1 MQPLPH
7 TYHVSVEADVSGDVT
22 VAAPGLPSFPSASP
36 PEFDGPGGR
45 WSPESLLCS
54 AAASCFLLTFRA
66 VARASKF
73 EWQRLSCQV
82 EGTLERKD
90 GVTLFTRVSTHAV
103 LQVAVGADQ
112 TTAQRLLEKAERGC
126 LIANSLKAERVLTT
140 DIRPHY
146 SADGD

>member
-1 MQPLPH
+1 MQPFPH
-7 TYHVSVEADVSGDVT
+7 TYQVSAEAGVEGDVA
-22 VAAPGLPSFPSASP
+22 VAAAGLPSFASASP

-54 AAASCFLLTFRA
+54 AAASCFILTFRA

-73 EWQRLSCQV
+73 DWGHLSCRV

-90 GVTLFTRVSTHAV
+90 GATQFTRVATHAILSV
-103 LQVAVGADQ
+103 DAAADRA
-112 TTAQRLLEKAERGC
+112 TAQRLLEKAERGC

-140 DIRPHY
+140 DIQ
-146 SADGD
+146 ST

>member
-7 TYHVSVEADVSGDVT
+7 TYHVSVEADVAGDVT

-54 AAASCFLLTFRA
+54 AAASCFILTFRA

-73 EWQRLSCQV
+73 DWRHLSCQV

-90 GVTLFTRVSTHAV
+90 GATQFTRMVTHAV
-103 LQVAVGADQ
+103 LKVDGATDLA
-112 TTAQRLLEKAERGC
+112 TAQRLLEKAERGC

-140 DIRPHY
+140 DIQTQY
-146 SADGD
+146 SANGD